1 MGKAFRFT
9 TARLEK
15 LTCPAGKD
23 REYFRDEGAPGLSV
37 CVTAAGAKT
46 FVVYKRVR
54 GRPVRVR
61 LGSWPDELGIDPA
74 RKLTLQTNAQIARG
88 EDPREAK
95 VAARGEITLGRLMTL
110 HIEYQRPR
118 ARTWRIMQ
126 RRFELHLSRWKSR
139 RLSDITRGDVQALH
153 ARLGERHGKFIANR
167 MVSLLSTLYART
179 GTAHGWT
186 GPNPAKG
193 IERFREKSRTR
204 FLHADELPRFFLAL
218 NGESEL
224 FKDFF
229 LLLLLTGARRGN
241 VLAMRWDDVHL
252 DRREWT
258 IPASEFKTGEA
269 MTVALVPEAVDI
281 LTRRRTSSA
290 GPWVFPSYGASGHI
304 ITPKFA
310 WQRILARAGLADL
323 RIHDLRRTYGSWMT
337 AAGTSLPIV
346 GKALG
351 HRSQAATAVYA
362 RLNLDHFPSNV
373 DRFNVGDYTSLA
385 IFPPSES
392 PHESHHH
399 PRRQVPQHPSFV
411 LRARRS
417 PCG

>member
-23 REYFRDEGAPGLSV
+23 REYHRDEGAPGLSV

-61 LGSWPDELGIDPA
+61 LGSWPDELGIDAA
-74 RKLTLQTNAQIARG
+74 RKATLQASAVIARG
-88 EDPREAK
+88 EDPRQAK
-95 VAARGEITLGRLMTL
+95 LAARGEMTLGRLMTL
-110 HIEYQRPR
+110 HVEYQRLR
-118 ARTWRIMQ
+118 IKTWRITQ
-126 RRFELHLSRWKSR
+126 RQFELHLSKWKNR

-153 ARLGERHGKFIANR
+153 ARLGEQCGTFIANR
-167 MVSLLSTLYART
+167 VLSLLHTLYART
-179 GTAHGWT
+179 ATAHGWA
-186 GPNPAKG
+186 GPNPATG
-193 IERFREKSRTR
+193 VVRFRERSRTR
-204 FLHADELPRFFLAL
+204 YLYADELPRFFLSL
-218 NGESEL
+218 NAESQL

-241 VLAMRWDDVHL
+241 VQAMKWSDVHL

-269 MTVALVPEAVDI
+269 TTITLVPEAIDI
-281 LTRRRTSSA
+281 LRKRRAGSA
-290 GPWVFPSYGASGHI
+290 SPWVFPGHGASGHL
-304 ITPKFA
+304 TAPEHA
-310 WQRILARAGLADL
+310 WRRIMSRSGLADL
-323 RIHDLRRTYGSWMT
+323 RVHDLRRTFGSWMT

-351 HRSQAATAVYA
+351 HKSQSATAVYA
-362 RLNLDHFPSNV
+362 RLNLDPV
-373 DRFNVGDYTSLA
+373 RKAAETATSAMLA
-385 IFPPSES
+385 A
-392 PHESHHH
+392 
-399 PRRQVPQHPSFV
+399 
-411 LRARRS
+411 ARVAG
-417 PCG
+417 PA